1 MAKNAQ
7 DSNESLNANSSDAA
21 SEANP
26 YINDDAATGSRFG
39 WIKTKPAKIAAISVG
54 GALAL
59 GAVFAGGAVAG
70 QVASHNE
77 GPSIGAPFDGGKSG
91 DSHFGGQGKF
101 GPEGNHGIAGSDDEQ
116 FDGPDGDGFAGPD
129 GDQFGKHA
137 PRPPHDFDGD
147 GPNSPEFDD
156 EGDDAPA
163 PSGLQSN

>member
-7 DSNESLNANSSDAA
+7 DSNESLNANGSDAA

-26 YINDDAATGSRFG
+26 YINEDAATGSRFG

-59 GAVFAGGAVAG
+59 GAVFAGGAFAG
-70 QVASHNE
+70 QVASHND
-77 GPSIGAPFDGGKSG
+77 GPSVGAPFDG
-91 DSHFGGQGKF
+91 
-101 GPEGNHGIAGSDDEQ
+101 N
-116 FDGPDGDGFAGPD
+116 
-129 GDQFGKHA
+129 QFGKHA

-147 GPNSPEFDD
+147 GPNGAEPDD
-156 EGDDAPA
+156 EGDDTQA

>member
-7 DSNESLNANSSDAA
+7 DSNESLNANSSEAA

-70 QVASHNE
+70 QVASHND
-77 GPSIGAPFDGGKSG
+77 GPSVGAPFDGGKSG

-101 GPEGNHGIAGSDDEQ
+101 GP
-116 FDGPDGDGFAGPD
+116 
-129 GDQFGKHA
+129 
-137 PRPPHDFDGD
+137 
-147 GPNSPEFDD
+147 
-156 EGDDAPA
+156 GDDGRFNRPDAQSLTMKAMTPRH
-163 PSGLQSN
+163 LQDIKATSLSSTKRNP